1 VHLVVGNCVV
11 VRMFLLRAR
20 KIWGE
25 KSEKQEEMQGKD
37 LAFCLVILLKQT
49 QCFAAS
55 NLWMSVASV

>member
-1 VHLVVGNCVV
+1 
-11 VRMFLLRAR
+11 M
-20 KIWGE
+20 GE